1 MYAHMHML
9 NQLQVN
15 PTSKKCLWIQI
26 SEFAGQNYF
35 GDTEYFLVLQKLM
48 SLYITGNRL

>member
-9 NQLQVN
+9 NQLQAN
-15 PTSKKCLWIQI
+15 PTSKKCLWLQI

-35 GDTEYFLVLQKLM
+35 WDTEYFLVLQKLM